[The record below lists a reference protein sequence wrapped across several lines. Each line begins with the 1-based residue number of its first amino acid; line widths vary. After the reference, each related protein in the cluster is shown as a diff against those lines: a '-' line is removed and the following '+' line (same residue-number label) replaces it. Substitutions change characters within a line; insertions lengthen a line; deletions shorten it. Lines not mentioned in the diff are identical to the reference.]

1 MIIQK
6 DKIEGFVKRIGQLP
20 TLPTITTTLKTVINK
35 PSSSA
40 EDVAHLI
47 EKDQSLSAKVLKT
60 VNSAAYSPNSEIT
73 SIKHAVSMIG
83 FNEINKMVLAI
94 SVFESLKGGGA
105 NGFNRE
111 GFWIHS
117 LGCAIFS
124 NNIAVELNYPKADD
138 AFTAGLMHDIGIVV
152 LDRFFQP
159 EMAQVQET
167 LEREPMLFCEAENKV
182 MGFDHTLL
190 GEWLLTNWH
199 IPSSVCAAVRHH
211 HQPFSQREGGPEAQD
226 LIVDIVH
233 MADVICCNLE
243 IGDSGNKIPIKFND
257 EHAQR
262 ISLDAPDLEKITARA
277 QQQIEK
283 DSSIFSG

>member
-1 MIIQK
+1 MSIQK
-6 DKIEGFVKRIGQLP
+6 EKVAGFVKRIGQLP
-20 TLPTITTTLKTVINK
+20 TLPTITTTLKTIIKK

-40 EDVAHLI
+40 EDVAQLI

-94 SVFESLKGGGA
+94 SVFESLKGSGS

-117 LGCAIFS
+117 MGCATFS
-124 NNIAVELNYPKADD
+124 TNIAIELNYPKADD
-138 AFTAGLMHDIGIVV
+138 AFTAGLMHDIGKVV

-159 EMAQVQET
+159 EMAQIQET

-190 GEWLLTNWH
+190 GEWLLTNWK

-211 HQPFSQREGGPEAQD
+211 HQAFSKREGGPETQD

-233 MADVICCNLE
+233 MADVLCCNHK
-243 IGDSGNKIPIKFND
+243 IGDSGNRVPITFND

-262 ISLDAPDLEKITARA
+262 ISIDDPALEKITARSKE
-277 QQQIEK
+277 QIEK
-283 DSSIFSG
+283 DASIFSG

>member
-1 MIIQK
+1 MSIQQ
-6 DKIEGFVKRIGQLP
+6 DKIESFVKRIGQLP
-20 TLPTITTTLKTVINK
+20 TLPTITTRLKTIINK

-40 EDVAHLI
+40 EDVAQLI

-111 GFWIHS
+111 GLWIHS
-117 LGCAIFS
+117 LGCAVFS
-124 NNIAVELNYPKADD
+124 SNIAIELNYPKADD

-159 EMAQVQET
+159 EMAQIQTT
-167 LEREPMLFCEAENKV
+167 LAGEPMLFYEAENKV

-190 GEWLLTNWH
+190 GEWLLTNWK
-199 IPSSVCAAVRHH
+199 IPPSVCAAVRHH
-211 HQPFSQREGGPEAQD
+211 HQPFSQRKGTPEAQD

-243 IGDSGNKIPIKFND
+243 IGDSGNKAPNKFND

-262 ISLDAPDLEKITARA
+262 ISIDPDALEKVTARS
-277 QQQIEK
+277 QEQIEK

>member
-1 MIIQK
+1 
-6 DKIEGFVKRIGQLP
+6 
-20 TLPTITTTLKTVINK
+20 LKTIINK

-40 EDVAHLI
+40 EDVAQLI
-47 EKDQSLSAKVLKT
+47 EKDQSISAKVLKT

-111 GFWIHS
+111 GLWIHS
-117 LGCAIFS
+117 LGCAVFS
-124 NNIAVELNYPKADD
+124 SNIAIELNYRKADD

-159 EMAQVQET
+159 EMAQIQTT
-167 LEREPMLFCEAENKV
+167 LAGDPMLFYEAENKV

-190 GEWLLTNWH
+190 GEWLLSNWK
-199 IPSSVCAAVRHH
+199 IPPSVCAAVRHH
-211 HQPFSQREGGPEAQD
+211 HQPFSQREGTPEAQD

-243 IGDSGNKIPIKFND
+243 IGDSGNKAPLKFNE
-257 EHAQR
+257 EHSQR
-262 ISLDAPDLEKITARA
+262 ISIEAADLEKITA
-277 QQQIEK
+277 QSQEQIEK